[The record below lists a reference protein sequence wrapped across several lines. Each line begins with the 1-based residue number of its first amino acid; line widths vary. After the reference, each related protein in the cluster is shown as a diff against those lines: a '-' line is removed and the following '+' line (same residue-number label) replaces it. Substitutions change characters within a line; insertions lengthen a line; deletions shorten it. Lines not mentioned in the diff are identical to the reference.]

1 VNDEAHERQG
11 MGQGQAQHVRGNPHQ
26 AWKDKAFRLTVAR
39 LWAYEGLDT
48 KEIATRIGCD
58 ESAVYNVL
66 QSAREM
72 IRG

>member
-1 VNDEAHERQG
+1 MNDEAHQRQG
-11 MGQGQAQHVRGNPHQ
+11 MGQGQAQHVQGHLHQ
-26 AWKDKAFRLTVAR
+26 AWKEKAFRLTVAR
-39 LWAYEGLDT
+39 LFRQGLDT

-72 IRG
+72 IR

>member
-1 VNDEAHERQG
+1 MNDEAHQRQG
-11 MGQGQAQHVRGNPHQ
+11 LDQSEAERPEGDPHQ

-58 ESAVYNVL
+58 ESVVYNVL

-72 IRG
+72 IR

>member
-1 VNDEAHERQG
+1 MNDEAYQRQG
-11 MGQGQAQHVRGNPHQ
+11 LDQSEAERREGDPHQ
-26 AWKDKAFRLTVAR
+26 AWKEKAFRLTVAR

-72 IRG
+72 IR